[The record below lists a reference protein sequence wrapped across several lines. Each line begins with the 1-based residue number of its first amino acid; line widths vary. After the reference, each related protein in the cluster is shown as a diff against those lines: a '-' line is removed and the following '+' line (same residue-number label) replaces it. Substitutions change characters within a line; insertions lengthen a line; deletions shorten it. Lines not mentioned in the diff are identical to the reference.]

1 MLLKFSLKIV
11 SGFTVEAFYNPPSI
25 FDIFKNSFTLLF
37 RCILKATVRGGGQN
51 EKKAAKEGNAQPLW
65 KIVLT
70 VLVLVKQDSE
80 YLAIIGIVGSHLDWK
95 KTNKEDE
102 NYTKLHKKCTLE
114 LTLVAK
120 ERTRRLGQ
128 TWKEG

>member
-1 MLLKFSLKIV
+1 MLLKFSLEII
-11 SGFTVEAFYNPPSI
+11 SGFTVEAFHKQPSI

-37 RCILKATVRGGGQN
+37 RCILKATVRGGQN
-51 EKKAAKEGNAQPLW
+51 EKNAAKEGNAQPLW

-70 VLVLVKQDSE
+70 VLILVKHDPE
-80 YLAIIGIVGSHLDWK
+80 YLSILGSWESFGLK
-95 KTNKEDE
+95 KKANKEDVYHT
-102 NYTKLHKKCTLE
+102 NLHKKCTLE

>member
-11 SGFTVEAFYNPPSI
+11 SGFTIEAFYNPPSI
-25 FDIFKNSFTLLF
+25 FNIFKNSFALLF

-70 VLVLVKQDSE
+70 VLVLVKHDPE
-80 YLAIIGIVGSHLDWK
+80 YLSILGIVESHLD
-95 KTNKEDE
+95 
-102 NYTKLHKKCTLE
+102 
-114 LTLVAK
+114 
-120 ERTRRLGQ
+120 
-128 TWKEG
+128 